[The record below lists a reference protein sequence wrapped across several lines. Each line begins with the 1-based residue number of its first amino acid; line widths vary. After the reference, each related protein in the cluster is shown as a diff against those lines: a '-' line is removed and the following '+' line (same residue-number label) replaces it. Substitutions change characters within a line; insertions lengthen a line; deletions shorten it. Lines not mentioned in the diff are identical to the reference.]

1 MQMATPQEPQ
11 MVFTALQRVAVAE
24 QVPLVVRAARATV
37 MVGAVRV
44 EQVAALAPPVVM
56 EL

>member
-44 EQVAALAPPVVM
+44 EHPTPLATTVVM